1 MKWSETMVGNP
12 PSLKTAGAIA
22 ILGARLSEKDVLF
35 YTM

>member
-22 ILGARLSEKDVLF
+22 ILGARLSKKDVLF